1 MNTLTALRHS
11 QALVEQEAE
20 RIKDLRA
27 DGNPE
32 WMKDAVVLTFLDDA
46 NETNTKAGE
55 VIAALIEE
63 LEATQ

>member
-1 MNTLTALRHS
+1 MDTLTAIRHA

-20 RIKDLRA
+20 RLEDLRA
-27 DGNPE
+27 DDNPD
-32 WMKDAVVLTFLDDA
+32 WMKEAVVLTFLDDA

-63 LEATQ
+63 LEAPQ